1 MIFKKYCSKHFLLR
15 LLLLIALIG
24 SAAVFDM
31 YHSVNQKLAGSA
43 SKAPAQQDVQDSKMF
58 FCNQINTFNLK
69 TPASEFSVRFKLACT
84 QDKFLVKYYNLRM
97 FQLMKAESLH
107 ASLPVFSIFHS
118 LPFNRVLYFSPDDI
132 PPLA

>member
-31 YHSVNQKLAGSA
+31 YHSVNQKLTKSA
-43 SKAPAQQDVQDSKMF
+43 SKVPAKQDVQGSKMF
-58 FCNQINTFNLK
+58 FCNQTNTFNLK
-69 TPASEFSVRFKLACT
+69 TPASEFSVRFKLAFT

-97 FQLMKAESLH
+97 FQLMKAESVH
-107 ASLPVFSIFHS
+107 SSFPVFCSFHS

-132 PPLA
+132 PPLS